1 MLVDPE
7 KIQITD
13 FTNQGLDKRFV
24 KYQYTREDM
33 EPVWQEINKVIED
46 ADNAIDYRSHLAGH
60 IREEYQ
66 LADAV
71 KPHVNRLLAPLIEQ
85 YSRFVTLPKALG
97 LGSVWVNLQRKNEFN
112 PPHTHDG
119 LLSFVMWMKIPY
131 AFSVEDKDNQAKKPL
146 SGRFGFIIPVGDECK
161 TMYLDSDSNA
171 ENTIVL
177 FPANLMHFVN
187 PFQSSDE
194 LRITVSANYY
204 ETNA

>member
-1 MLVDPE
+1 MDLE

-24 KYQYTREDM
+24 KYQYNRYAMD
-33 EPVWQEINKVIED
+33 PVWQEINKVIED
-46 ADNAIDYRSHLAGH
+46 ADNAMDYRSHLAGH

-66 LADAV
+66 LADTV
-71 KPHVNRLLAPLIEQ
+71 KPHVNRLLAPLVEQ
-85 YSRFVTLPKALG
+85 YSRFHQLPKRMG
-97 LGSVWVNLQRKNEFN
+97 LGTVWVNLQKKHEFN
-112 PPHTHDG
+112 PPHVHYG

-131 AFSVEDKDNQAKKPL
+131 AFSEEDKDNQAKKPL
-146 SGRFGFIIPVGDECK
+146 SGRFGFIIPVGDECR

-204 ETNA
+204 ETDA